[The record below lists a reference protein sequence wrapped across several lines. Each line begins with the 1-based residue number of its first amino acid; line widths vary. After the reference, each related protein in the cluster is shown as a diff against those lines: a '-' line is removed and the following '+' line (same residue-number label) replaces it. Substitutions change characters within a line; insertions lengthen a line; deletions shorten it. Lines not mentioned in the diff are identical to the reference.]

1 MRFNLL
7 LMFTGILFASA
18 VTAAENAQTME
29 QKFSYAVG
37 FQFAQDL
44 KQKGIEVDP
53 EQVVQAVSDVLSDS
67 PLKVSLE
74 DMQAAINDYRQKQM
88 QQRKALAQKNKQVGM
103 EFLAKNKKEK
113 GVKETASGLQYKV
126 IKEGDG
132 KTPAPGDTVTVN
144 YRGMLLNGQEFDSS
158 YKRGEPATL
167 PVNGVIKAW
176 QEALP
181 MMKEGAKWEIYVPSE
196 LAYGQRGAGNNIGP
210 NETLIF
216 DIELLNIKESAAN

>member
-1 MRFNLL
+1 
-7 LMFTGILFASA
+7 MFTGILFASI

-53 EQVVQAVSDVLSDS
+53 KQVVQAVSDVLSGS
-67 PLKVSLE
+67 PLKVSVE
-74 DMQAAINDYRQKQM
+74 DMQAAINDYQQKQR
-88 QQRKALAQKNKQVGM
+88 QQREALARKNQQVGM

-132 KTPAPGDTVTVN
+132 KAPAPGDTVTVN

-167 PVNGVIKAW
+167 PVNGVIKGW

-196 LAYGQRGAGNNIGP
+196 LAYGQRGAGNSIGP
-210 NETLIF
+210 NETLVF
-216 DIELLNIKESAAN
+216 DIELINVKQSAKN